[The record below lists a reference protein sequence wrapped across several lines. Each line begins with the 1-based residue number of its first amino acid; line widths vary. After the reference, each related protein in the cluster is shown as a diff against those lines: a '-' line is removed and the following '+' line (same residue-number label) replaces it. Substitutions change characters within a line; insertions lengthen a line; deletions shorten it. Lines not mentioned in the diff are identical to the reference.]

1 MLVALMGAFQ
11 EQRSNVDRRSKH
23 RLIPAIAPL
32 VNDYTGFGRFRD
44 QAGTTL
50 IDDIVVSSGVETPPV
65 VPPLPSD
72 IRQLSQHFNT
82 PDNNTAP
89 FIFIPT
95 SNVATVNTSEHRG
108 LALIREAGNGQDV
121 KGILQR
127 AIPISQ
133 YALPWQMQL
142 GVQQAFNLTAGRYTG
157 QINAAIGL
165 NVALTLTN
173 PSTWPT
179 DRTQQPSNTHSFQLL
194 LVHLGNYNESGTGEL
209 PQLVTNPNI
218 YRMTG
223 DISPEAYFVYGRG
236 DIGSGQD
243 VLGMWNIPYIWI
255 GDGA

>member
-1 MLVALMGAFQ
+1 M
-11 EQRSNVDRRSKH
+11 
-23 RLIPAIAPL
+23 
-32 VNDYTGFGRFRD
+32 
-44 QAGTTL
+44 
-50 IDDIVVSSGVETPPV
+50 IDDIVVSRGVDTPPV

-133 YALPWQMQL
+133 YTLPWQMQL
-142 GVQQAFNLTAGRYTG
+142 CIQQAFNVTAGRSANQLNT
-157 QINAAIGL
+157 AIGL
-165 NVALTLTN
+165 NVALTFSN

-179 DRTQQPSNTHSFQLL
+179 DRSTQPAQTHSFQLL
-194 LVHLGNYNESGTGEL
+194 GVHLGNYGETGQGL

-223 DISPEAYFVYGRG
+223 DTSPEAYFIYGRG
-236 DIGSGQD
+236 DIGSGQG
-243 VLGMWNIPYIWI
+243 VLGMWNIPYINI
-255 GDGA
+255 GDGAQICRPRLKSDIL